1 VKKSSIVLSLVGLS
15 FWISGYFLPI
25 DSKEANPNNLFSSF
39 GWIGLLLFLSP
50 YGLSLVLHHQGAKK
64 TALSL
69 SIILFMT
76 LAAFFMLAVALGS
89 YDPKSGDY
97 RVIENLDQWQEKPGW
112 LLMFIGISLL
122 LMSTRFKNIRKNY
135 NLNP

>member
-1 VKKSSIVLSLVGLS
+1 MKKSSIVLSLAGLS

-39 GWIGLLLFLSP
+39 GWIGLLVFLSP
-50 YGLSLVLHHQGAKK
+50 YGLSLVLHHQGAK
-64 TALSL
+64 S
-69 SIILFMT
+69 
-76 LAAFFMLAVALGS
+76 
-89 YDPKSGDY
+89 
-97 RVIENLDQWQEKPGW
+97 VIENLDQWQEKPGW